1 MAPQKCGWPRLPRVL
16 VAALL
21 MAVVLPPP
29 PPAAAHS
36 YLTYPRSM
44 SRMQGC
50 RIGGHEDLWVRYC
63 PGPCPNVDI
72 DPETSPSKPA
82 AVWARGGR
90 YSVTY
95 ARNNHEGGFVRWALV
110 PVSQMHN
117 KWAHHQAAFMH
128 SCWVSDR
135 HECNGEVERARDC
148 AVDRQNSAFRQTVT
162 VPDVYPDGDYVL
174 SWVWYGGGLHG
185 QFGDYFDC
193 SYIRISGGNEV
204 AEAYQATFQSGI
216 NTTIASTAGC
226 LASVDRIGACPYEAR
241 GLQCGKAEVRLPKGF
256 RGGRDEPTVIYSA
269 PLVEIQKRAS
279 RPPSGYPGVDELS
292 MWLVW
297 RNRSMSLVMPYP
309 RINKHHLPA
318 LSVAATTKGV
328 ADMVE
333 WYVAGIKVST
343 QSGYG
348 PYFLTGKDS
357 KGRARAW
364 TNIPDDVPVTIFA
377 RACDSKTRRC
387 SKKMIAPTF
396 FHKVVSKRLSMRQVL
411 VERAG
416 TAGPG
421 VLAPIRAG
429 FLPVNVWRI
438 TAVNILAELYGDV
451 RSVEFWVDGKLITTT
466 FEAPFRAWAPEVGWS
481 DFRINRRFSLKIVA
495 TSGGGETSVWEQ
507 DMLFY
512 RFYDHKLVLQ

>member
-1 MAPQKCGWPRLPRVL
+1 MALPRSGCRRLPL
-16 VAALL
+16 VWAAALL
-21 MAVVLPPP
+21 AVAVLPPP

-50 RIGGHEDLWVRYC
+50 RVGGHEDLWVRYC
-63 PGPCPNVDI
+63 PGPCPNVGLDG
-72 DPETSPSKPA
+72 ETSPSRPA

-95 ARNNHEGGFVRWALV
+95 ARNNHEGGFIRWALV
-110 PVSQMHN
+110 PVALMHN

-135 HECNGEVERARDC
+135 HTCEGAVERERDC
-148 AVDRQNSAFRQTVT
+148 AVDKQNSAFRQTVT

-174 SWVWYGGGLHG
+174 SWVWYGGGLYG
-185 QFGDYFDC
+185 QFGDYYDC
-193 SYIRISGGNEV
+193 SFIRISGGNKV
-204 AEAYQATFQSGI
+204 AEAYQATFQPGI
-216 NTTIASTAGC
+216 NTTIPASAGC

-241 GLQCGKAEVRLPKGF
+241 GLQCGQAEERLPRGF
-256 RGGRDEPTVIYSA
+256 RGGRDVPTVIYSA
-269 PLVEIQKRAS
+269 PLIETQKRAS
-279 RPPSGYPGVDELS
+279 RPPSGYPGIDKLS

-297 RNRSMSLVMPYP
+297 RNKSMPLVTPFP

-318 LSVAATTKGV
+318 VSVAATTKGV

-343 QSGYG
+343 QFGP
-348 PYFLTGKDS
+348 PYFLTGKDRN
-357 KGRARAW
+357 GRARMWA
-364 TNIPDDVPVTIFA
+364 NMPIDVPVTIFA
-377 RACDSKTRRC
+377 RACDSKTQRC

-396 FHKVVSKRLSMRQVL
+396 FHQAVTKRLQMRQVL

-416 TAGPG
+416 TAGSG

-429 FLPVNVWRI
+429 FQPVNVWRI
-438 TAVNILAELYGDV
+438 TAVNIRAELYGDV

-466 FEAPFRAWAPEVGWS
+466 FEAPFLAWAPEVGWS
-481 DFRINRRFSLKIVA
+481 GFQINRRFVLKIVA
-495 TSGGGETSVWEQ
+495 KSGGGETFVWEQ

-512 RFYDHKLVLQ
+512 RFYDHKLVLR